1 MSVIVYADIDI
12 NYHKIK
18 FFFKSSSS
26 SSNLCFKFKV
36 TFLPRGQG
44 RSKKIIFSISFFE
57 FIYKIKC
64 DLSYN

>member
-1 MSVIVYADIDI
+1 MSVIVYAGIDI

-18 FFFKSSSS
+18 IFLSQVHQVQMYALSSR
-26 SSNLCFKFKV
+26 LHFCLEVKV
-36 TFLPRGQG
+36 DL
-44 RSKKIIFSISFFE
+44 KKIIFSISFFE